1 MFHLLRY
8 KFGLTALIF
17 ILTSFS
23 KHEEYYSLT
32 NIKYKENEKT
42 LQITMRLFTD
52 DFELALKNFYG
63 KNFELNTDREII
75 QANEWIEKYIKQK
88 FNLTLDGKLLNYNW
102 IGKEFEKDSIY
113 LYFEVKNVEPFQNV
127 EIRNACLIDTFPSQE
142 NIVKFKAFETYKSLI
157 LNKQNDTEAII
168 F

>member
-1 MFHLLRY
+1 MSHFFRS
-8 KFGLTALIF
+8 KFIF
-17 ILTSFS
+17 TVLVFVLTSFS

-32 NIKYKENEKT
+32 NIQYKENEKT
-42 LQITMRLFTD
+42 LQITMRLFTE
-52 DFELALKNFYG
+52 DFELALKKFYG
-63 KNFELNTDREII
+63 KNFELNTDREIA

-88 FNLTLDGKLLNYNW
+88 FNLTIDGKILNYNW

-113 LYFEVKNVEPFQNV
+113 LYFEVQNVEPFNTV
-127 EIRNACLIDTFPSQE
+127 EIRNACLIDAIPSQE

-157 LNKQNDTEAII
+157 LNKQKDTEAII